1 MNHLKLL
8 NTEYFQMKY
17 AIIYNMII
25 LIELIINCNNDKLLV
40 LE

>member
-8 NTEYFQMKY
+8 NTEYLQMKY
-17 AIIYNMII
+17 AIICNMII
-25 LIELIINCNNDKLLV
+25 LIELIINCNKDKLLV